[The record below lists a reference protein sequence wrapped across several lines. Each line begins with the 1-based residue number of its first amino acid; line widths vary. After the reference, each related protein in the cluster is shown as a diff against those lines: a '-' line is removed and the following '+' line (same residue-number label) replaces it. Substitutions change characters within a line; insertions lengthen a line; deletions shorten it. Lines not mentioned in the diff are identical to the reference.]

1 MKIDPDSV
9 PNSVAAAVE
18 ALVASLSAEDVEYIL
33 KSKED
38 TGHFSIGMAVRNA
51 WSLWEKQSPI
61 VQDAIKTY
69 KIAHGDDVS
78 GLIFAWAWA
87 RVRGEDFDPL
97 AFVER
102 YHEHWARSGKTSL
115 EAADY

>member
-9 PNSVAAAVE
+9 PNSVATAVE
-18 ALVASLSAEDVEYIL
+18 ALVVSLEKDDIEYIRST
-33 KSKED
+33 KGTS
-38 TGHFSIGMAVRNA
+38 GHFTIGMAIRNS
-51 WSLWEKQSPI
+51 WSLWEKETPI

-69 KIAHGDDVS
+69 KIAHGDDIS

-87 RVRGEDFDPL
+87 KVRGEDFDPL

-102 YHEHWARSGKTSL
+102 YHEHWAKTGKTSI
-115 EAADY
+115 EAAGL